1 MNKWIG
7 MALVLITLFALGM
20 AIQARV
26 QLRQARAVVAEDLS
40 GITSPDATTA
50 AGVASTSIPPAAVE
64 GVLALQQQVAALQA
78 ERDKLKSDLAA
89 AQSALVSRAQNI
101 STNATAPAR

>member
-7 MALVLITLFALGM
+7 VSLVLITLCALGM
-20 AIQARV
+20 AVQARV
-26 QLRQARAVVAEDLS
+26 QLRRARAVVAEDLS
-40 GITSPDATTA
+40 GNSSPDATMA

-89 AQSALVSRAQNI
+89 AQSALVSRAQN
-101 STNATAPAR
+101 AAKTAPAR